1 MTRLLILCLC
11 LVACSVATAS
21 PEPTPRASSDT
32 ADVGSAPET
41 VDTLS
46 GEQSSI
52 ESGVASWFNSYGPGL
67 YAAVNSYRF
76 GDPRYSVRV
85 CLQDGSKCVVV
96 VVRDY
101 CQCPGNRIIDLSRDA
116 FSRLADPSVGLVP
129 VTVSPADRTPVAA
142 GRMTLP
148 PTSTETKP

>member
-1 MTRLLILCLC
+1 MIRLLLLAF
-11 LVACSVATAS
+11 LVVGCSTAAH
-21 PEPTPRASSDT
+21 EPTPRAIPDT
-32 ADVGSAPET
+32 AGVGSAPET

-76 GDPRYSVRV
+76 GDPRYTVRV

-148 PTSTETKP
+148 PTDTRSEP

>member
-1 MTRLLILCLC
+1 VTRLILLAF
-11 LVACSVATAS
+11 LVVGCSTAAH
-21 PEPTPRASSDT
+21 EPTQGQNPDT
-32 ADVGSAPET
+32 AGVGSAPET

-85 CLQDGSKCVVV
+85 CLQDGSKCVTV

-148 PTSTETKP
+148 PTSTR

>member
-1 MTRLLILCLC
+1 MIRLLLLAF
-11 LVACSVATAS
+11 LVVGCSTAAH
-21 PEPTPRASSDT
+21 EPTPRAIPDT
-32 ADVGSAPET
+32 AGVGSAPET

-76 GDPRYSVRV
+76 GDPRYNVRV
-85 CLQDGSKCVVV
+85 CLQDGSKCVTV

-148 PTSTETKP
+148 PTDTRSEP

>member
-1 MTRLLILCLC
+1 MKLRLLLAF
-11 LVACSVATAS
+11 LVVGCSTAAH
-21 PEPTPRASSDT
+21 EPTPRAVPDT
-32 ADVGSAPET
+32 AGVGSAPET

-148 PTSTETKP
+148 PTSTR

>member
-1 MTRLLILCLC
+1 MTRLILLAF
-11 LVACSVATAS
+11 LVVGCSTAAH
-21 PEPTPRASSDT
+21 EPTPRAVPDT
-32 ADVGSAPET
+32 AGVGSAPEI

-85 CLQDGSKCVVV
+85 CLQDGSKCVTV

-148 PTSTETKP
+148 PTDTRSEP

>member
-1 MTRLLILCLC
+1 MKLRLLLAF
-11 LVACSVATAS
+11 LVVGCSTAAH
-21 PEPTPRASSDT
+21 EPTPRAVPDT
-32 ADVGSAPET
+32 AGVGSAPET

-148 PTSTETKP
+148 PTDTRSEP

>member
-1 MTRLLILCLC
+1 MKLRLLLAF
-11 LVACSVATAS
+11 LVVGCSTAAH
-21 PEPTPRASSDT
+21 EPTPRAVPDT
-32 ADVGSAPET
+32 AGVGSAPET

-76 GDPRYSVRV
+76 GDPRYNVRV
-85 CLQDGSKCVVV
+85 CLQDGSKCVTV